1 MLLSTNGDHDKA
13 RLTFPLQVMP
23 RLQFLHTHPVLGYIH
38 GGTEVVITFGN
49 ANFFSN
55 LIRQFE
61 AEANIGV
68 FHSTDSFV
76 CKSPA
81 YRPGR
86 LTLKLSSGETVL
98 ASGCFEY
105 ILPPIASTPY
115 PNSGAPDGGTRMK
128 MTGMGFL
135 GLTHCRFRFEDDIKI
150 VRATTE
156 SDSRFACFR
165 QRKRR
170 SCRNITQWTGL
181 YQDWSSI
188 QVSSATSLA
197 CSYAIVWIRLGGGES
212 IHVLGG
218 NFVDVPQS
226 VVLGHLSWMLF
237 TNLQYFSS
245 VLHPH

>member
-1 MLLSTNGDHDKA
+1 
-13 RLTFPLQVMP
+13 MP

-38 GGTEVVITFGN
+38 GGTEVVIAFGN
-49 ANFFSN
+49 AIFFSN
-55 LIRQFE
+55 LICQFE

-86 LTLKLSSGETVL
+86 LTLRLSSGETVL

-115 PNSGAPDGGTRMK
+115 PNSGAPDGGMRMK

-135 GLTHCRFRFEDDIKI
+135 GLTHCRFRLEDDIKI

-156 SDSRFACFR
+156 SDSTI
-165 QRKRR
+165 
-170 SCRNITQWTGL
+170 SCDSPASDSKSDAAVEISHNGQDFIRTGRVFKYRAPPCL
-181 YQDWSSI
+181 HALTPLFGSD
-188 QVSSATSLA
+188 
-197 CSYAIVWIRLGGGES
+197 LGGGKNPCF
-212 IHVLGG
+212 GG
-218 NFVDVPQS
+218 KFC
-226 VVLGHLSWMLF
+226 
-237 TNLQYFSS
+237 
-245 VLHPH
+245 